1 MSEFLLSSKQ
11 INCLVLS
18 EKRGGG
24 IMLGNILDK
33 IDLRQL
39 GERLQRARKRQG
51 LTQEDAAR
59 LIDVARTT
67 ITAIEKGERRI
78 RASELMRLAE
88 AYGREL
94 SDFVSQRPQIGDFQV
109 QFRSALARTQAD
121 DERIAAS
128 IEALQELCTDYF
140 ELEQMLQRPL
150 VRNYPTVYQYDRRR
164 LEQAAESLARR
175 ERNRFGVDEGPLP
188 PLRALLEQII
198 GLRIFYLPLEPSS
211 KFSEIYTFEPTLGGC
226 IAVNIHH
233 PPERCRWSLAHA
245 YAHFL
250 ADRTKPVATLEEQNQ
265 RKSESERF
273 ADAFARY
280 FLMPTAGLTQ
290 RFNAIYEASGRTT
303 PADLVKLAHYY
314 GVSVEAMTRRL
325 EDMRLVPT
333 GLWERLQERGF
344 KVKEAQ
350 EKLGL
355 QEVKEPKDRFPERY
369 VKLAIDAYEAD
380 EISEGELAHYLR
392 TDLLDARTLV
402 EERRLQEPSDAALE
416 QDLLTLVE
424 A

>member
-1 MSEFLLSSKQ
+1 
-11 INCLVLS
+11 
-18 EKRGGG
+18 
-24 IMLGNILDK
+24 MLGNILDK

-88 AYGREL
+88 AYGRDL
-94 SDFVSQRPQIGDFQV
+94 SDFVSPRPQIGDFQV

-121 DERIAAS
+121 DERIVAS
-128 IEALQELCTDYF
+128 IESLQELCTDYF
-140 ELEQMLQRPL
+140 ELEQLLQRPL
-150 VRNYPTVYQYDRRR
+150 LKNYPEIYSYDKRR

-188 PLRALLEQII
+188 PLRTLLEQTI
-198 GLRIFYLPLEPSS
+198 GLRIFYLPREPSS
-211 KFSEIYTFEPTLGGC
+211 KFSEIYTFEPNLGGC
-226 IAVNIHH
+226 VAINKYH

-250 ADRTKPVATLEEQNQ
+250 ADRTKPVATIEDQNQ

-325 EDMRLVPT
+325 EKMRLVPA
-333 GLWERLQERGF
+333 GLWERLKARGF
-344 KVKEAQ
+344 KVEEAQ
-350 EKLGL
+350 KKLGL
-355 QEVKEPKDRFPERY
+355 EEIKEPKSNLPERY
-369 VKLAIDAYEAD
+369 IKLAIDAYEAG
-380 EISEGELAHYLR
+380 EISEGELARYLR
-392 TDLLDARTLV
+392 TDLMTARSIR
-402 EERRLQEPSDAALE
+402 EQRRQQAPSDEALE
-416 QDLLTLVE
+416 LDVLELVE